1 SAALNLQWHVAAGRQ
16 TWVAYDTVSRATP
29 ADYANR
35 TTTQFSFDG
44 NARASIASTPTGTTL
59 FFRFVAQDGAGN
71 LSWSAEQS
79 LTIPPRFH
87 DVAVS
92 EPDANSIEVTAH
104 FDAGTVNPT
113 LQFHSPG
120 NPFTSVAFVLQAD
133 GSYKATIAG
142 VTSAQAQVLSFKLV
156 WQDAAGRTYES
167 AERPF
172 EARAAQAAITSDV
185 SQNTISN
192 GTTTTFTLN
201 VATRVPSGLAS
212 TLSLVQARWRLAGSG
227 AAFAATAVGGGG
239 SGQGFFTF
247 NLVLGNETPLS
258 AGNYEILLDG
268 VRADGTS
275 LALDSFVFT
284 VGAGATP
291 ASVQS
296 LSWTA
301 PPAGTSQLVIIDG
314 QTAFS

>member
-1 SAALNLQWHVAAGRQ
+1 EPALMKRPDFKVVVV
-16 TWVAYDTVSRATP
+16 T
-29 ADYANR
+29 
-35 TTTQFSFDG
+35 
-44 NARASIASTPTGTTL
+44 
-59 FFRFVAQDGAGN
+59 
-71 LSWSAEQS
+71 
-79 LTIPPRFH
+79 
-87 DVAVS
+87 
-92 EPDANSIEVTAH
+92 EPDANTLEVTAR

-133 GSYKATIAG
+133 GSYKATING
-142 VTSAQAQVLSFKLV
+142 VTSAQAQALSFKLV

-227 AAFAATAVGGGG
+227 AAFAATAVSGVD

-247 NLVLGNETPLS
+247 NLVL
-258 AGNYEILLDG
+258 
-268 VRADGTS
+268 
-275 LALDSFVFT
+275 
-284 VGAGATP
+284 
-291 ASVQS
+291 
-296 LSWTA
+296 
-301 PPAGTSQLVIIDG
+301 
-314 QTAFS
+314 